1 MIKIKEI
8 VMLGDY
14 LSMTN
19 LVSVLF
25 LGYMGNNI
33 VNLGKFWFPELC
45 DENAKLKDC
54 LRPMSFPED
63 QLFTAE
69 IWFVR
74 KLVEVDIYLENSY
87 LRGLPIK
94 AESLAEKAL
103 TLVSILHQ

>member
-1 MIKIKEI
+1 
-8 VMLGDY
+8 MLGDY

-33 VNLGKFWFPELC
+33 VNLGKFWFPEVCEEDAEL
-45 DENAKLKDC
+45 NDC
-54 LRPMSFPED
+54 LRPMTFPED

-74 KLVEVDIYLENSY
+74 KLVQIE
-87 LRGLPIK
+87 
-94 AESLAEKAL
+94 
-103 TLVSILHQ
+103 

>member
-1 MIKIKEI
+1 
-8 VMLGDY
+8 MLGDY

-33 VNLGKFWFPELC
+33 MNLGKFWFPELC
-45 DENAKLKDC
+45 EEDAKLNDC

-74 KLVEVDIYLENSY
+74 KSVQVESNLLCWLLNS
-87 LRGLPIK
+87 
-94 AESLAEKAL
+94 AEKIFLRFSCFAPKRKIIPA
-103 TLVSILHQ
+103 TIFR